1 MNGQKPSPGQTN
13 SCYFD
18 ELPGELF
25 QMIMCY
31 VEDVCSDGGCSKTVN
46 RQCLDYALVA
56 RRWTHH
62 WSYSLVEIG
71 NAFMDG
77 AQPMRYQ
84 RRGICLFPVMTD
96 S

>member
-1 MNGQKPSPGQTN
+1 MNGETPSSGQTN
-13 SCYFD
+13 SCGFDKLND
-18 ELPGELF
+18 ELF
-25 QMIMCY
+25 KKIMCY

-56 RRWTHH
+56 RRWTSY

-71 NAFMDG
+71 NALMDG
-77 AQPMRYQ
+77 AQPMRCKQ
-84 RRGICLFPVMTD
+84 GICLFPFITD